1 MLPVCVGSS
10 LGRRVCR
17 QLPRRGVEQ
26 GDLHHD
32 HRTSFVENQA
42 MKGRVMMT
50 SRRAPLV
57 LARGLTAAPIH
68 VPDHLKQLDYL
79 TLAMPTGRCMIVGR
93 PLFKYPIAVVPP
105 PEEVAP
111 LLSAIRNCECRPFRI
126 ISFADEMGKVS
137 TRCLPRLTQ
146 WRAAPVIAAPSH
158 PTRLVPHCPPAA
170 PPHSTTTNSIL
181 MCCHRSSTAPSSAAR
196 RMCTPGSTG
205 SLITHSPVAA
215 RRTSAVAS
223 PSAQHGESHSTWRR
237 PALSPTC

>member
-1 MLPVCVGSS
+1 
-10 LGRRVCR
+10 
-17 QLPRRGVEQ
+17 
-26 GDLHHD
+26 
-32 HRTSFVENQA
+32 
-42 MKGRVMMT
+42 MMT

-111 LLSAIRNCECRPFRI
+111 LLSAIRSCECRPFRI

-196 RMCTPGSTG
+196 RMRTPGSTG

-215 RRTSAVAS
+215 RCTSARRVPQYLAPSRPVSYVLTPFDKRHTPAAS
-223 PSAQHGESHSTWRR
+223 ISSMNAW
-237 PALSPTC
+237 PTPPPMLTHYPVLRLCSLGAAHRQWAAPP